1 MEAAVI
7 EQFILLIVVGA
18 VVAIAA
24 HRLRIP
30 YTVGLVVAGIV
41 LAFLPLH
48 IDFPFSK
55 DFLFQVLLPPLI
67 FEAALYID
75 WRELRRDL
83 LVVITYATLGV
94 VVAAALTAA
103 VMHFIVSWEWPAAVV
118 FGVLIAATDPVSI
131 IATFKEAKVEGR
143 LRLLVESESLFN
155 D

>member
-41 LAFLPLH
+41 IAFLPLN
-48 IDFPFSK
+48 INIPFNK

-83 LVVITYATLGV
+83 LVVVTYATFGV
-94 VVAAALTAA
+94 VVSAALTAA
-103 VMHFIVSWEWPAAVV
+103 VMHYVVGWSWQAAIV

-131 IATFKEAKVEGR
+131 IA
-143 LRLLVESESLFN
+143 
-155 D
+155 